1 MRMET
6 ETELAQIAALD
17 GTLLDIREELCHI

>member
-6 ETELAQIAALD
+6 ETELAQITAPD

>member
-6 ETELAQIAALD
+6 ETELAQITDLD
-17 GTLLDIREELCHI
+17 GTPLDIREELRHI